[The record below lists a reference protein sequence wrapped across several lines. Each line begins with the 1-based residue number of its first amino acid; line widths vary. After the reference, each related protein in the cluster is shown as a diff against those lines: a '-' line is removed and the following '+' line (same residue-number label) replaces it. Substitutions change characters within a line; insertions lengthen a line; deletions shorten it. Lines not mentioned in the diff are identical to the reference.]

1 MKVFVVIDDAMGGDQ
16 YAGVHRAQPDAR
28 PGARVIEVK
37 VVGAQTDPEF
47 VYIAQTYDRTMD
59 VHRFEGVY
67 GDYQSAHR
75 ASGPKG
81 SPLSIKI

>member
-1 MKVFVVIDDAMGGDQ
+1 MHVFVVIDDAMGGDQ
-16 YAGVHRAQPDAR
+16 YAGVHRTRPDDR
-28 PGARVIEVK
+28 PGTKVREVK
-37 VVGAQTDPEF
+37 VVGVQPDPEF
-47 VYIAQTYDRTMD
+47 VYVAQTYDRTWD

-67 GDYQSAHR
+67 GDYETAKR

>member
-1 MKVFVVIDDAMGGDQ
+1 MTQWAGTSKLVFIGLNLMLG
-16 YAGVHRAQPDAR
+16 REPD
-28 PGARVIEVK
+28 
-37 VVGAQTDPEF
+37 
-47 VYIAQTYDRTMD
+47 DRTMD